1 MMTAGKLD
9 RRIQF
14 RRFAQADDGF
24 SKLQVW
30 SDHGHPVW
38 ASKTDMSDGERIRAA
53 QVQSTVTTR
62 FGVRWSPF
70 TAGITAKDR
79 LTCDGIE
86 YDITGVKET
95 GARQTFL
102 EITAAVRTDERT

>member
-1 MMTAGKLD
+1 MIYSGDLD
-9 RRIQF
+9 RRVQF
-14 RRFAQADDGF
+14 RRFFQADDGF

-30 SDHGHPVW
+30 SDYGHPVW
-38 ASKTDMSDGERIRAA
+38 ASKTDISDGERIRAA
-53 QVQSTVTTR
+53 QVQATVTTR
-62 FGVRWSPF
+62 FSVRWSPF

-95 GARQTFL
+95 GPRQTFL
-102 EITAAVRTDERT
+102 EITAAVRTDDQA